1 MSLTIHIGQCGIEI
15 GDAMLK
21 TLKTHA
27 EAHPDETSDLF
38 KNYQK
43 SRNTNSHIPN
53 SHIPEQLFTPNC
65 LLLDTEEKVVNKTI
79 KNGLSS
85 GIDYKHHWSKFSGSG
100 NNWAHGY
107 NGHAEGSKV
116 EILEKI
122 QKVLEPMDSCE
133 SICLIHSLAGGT
145 GSGLGTGVFREL
157 LLS

>member
-38 KNYQK
+38 KNYSK
-43 SRNTNSHIPN
+43 SYSNSVRNSIQSN
-53 SHIPEQLFTPNC
+53 IPEKFFTPNC

-79 KNGLSS
+79 QNGISS

-107 NGHAEGSKV
+107 NGHAEGSKL

-122 QKVLEPMDSCE
+122 QQVLEPMDSCE
-133 SICLIHSLAGGT
+133 SISLIHSLAGGT
-145 GSGLGTGVFREL
+145 GSGLGTGVFRK
-157 LLS
+157 